1 MSTITLTE
9 NTTYSTLMILDG
21 DTIDLAG
28 YLLTIDSEP
37 GETGIS
43 ITSPGTAGTVTLSGG
58 YDLSTWSMTA
68 GTAQLIATIPSG
80 TELGSLTGGSATS
93 AYGCSINNGTITTC
107 TGGSGGTN
115 ASGCNTNR
123 GTITTCTGGSATTA
137 QGCYGNQGLITTAVG
152 GTGTSAFGVTHSYGY
167 VLNLTDSAVRAVGNW
182 NSPAVFVFGPGV
194 VGEIKAPVVTIYSL
208 GAMNAGATL
217 PVGSSV
223 ITLSVC
229 G

>member
-1 MSTITLTE
+1 MATITLAA
-9 NTTYSTLMILDG
+9 NTTYSALTIAD
-21 DTIDLAG
+21 DDVIDLAG
-28 YLLTIDSEP
+28 YLLTVNGQP

-68 GTAQLIATIPSG
+68 GTGVLIAIIPSG

-93 AYGCSINNGTITTC
+93 AYGCSTNNGTITTC

-152 GTGTSAFGVTHSYGY
+152 GTGTSAFGITHSYGY

-194 VGEIKAPVVTIYSL
+194 VGEIKAPVTTIYSL